1 LATYRVITYGCQ
13 MNERDSETIA
23 GILAGRGYR
32 EAGEAEEPDVVVLNT
47 CCVREG
53 AERKILGKTQELKAL
68 KSRRPD
74 TIIAVVGCLSQQPGA
89 AASIMKK
96 MRHVDIV
103 LGTHNIERIGEAVE
117 NVAALRRPI
126 IEILDQEKA
135 PAEGLPAVRSP
146 GVRAWVTVM
155 YGCDNFCSYCIVP
168 YVRGRERSRLPGE
181 IRAEVQR
188 LVGGGFKEVVLL
200 GQNVNAYGK
209 TLETVQD
216 FADLLRQVD
225 SVHGLLRVRFMTSH
239 PRDFTQKMVSAVRDL
254 PTVCEHIHLP
264 VQSGSNSVLI
274 RMNRGYTR
282 EQYMDL
288 ASRIRQAM
296 PDCSLT
302 TDIIV
307 GFPGE
312 DEREFAETMDL
323 VRQVGFDAAFTF
335 LYSPRNGTRAASMP
349 GEVPEETKKARI
361 SQVIAVQN
369 EITQRKNR
377 DLAGQVFEV
386 LVEGPSERDP
396 SVMAGRTRQN
406 KMVHFRTISAPGSLV
421 TVRVTAAGTWTLRGE
436 VLGEGSPPGPE
447 EKVF

>member
-1 LATYRVITYGCQ
+1 

-32 EAGEAEEPDVVVLNT
+32 KAAEGEDPDVVVLNT

-53 AERKILGKTQELKAL
+53 AERKVLGKTQELKAL
-68 KSRRPD
+68 KTTHPQA
-74 TIIAVVGCLSQQPGA
+74 IIAVVGCLSQQPGV

-96 MRHVDIV
+96 MPHVDIV
-103 LGTHNIERIGEAVE
+103 LGTHNIERIGEALE
-117 NVAALRRPI
+117 NVAALRHPV
-126 IEILDQEKA
+126 IEVLDQETV
-135 PAEGLPAVRSP
+135 PPEGLPAVRAP

-181 IRAEVQR
+181 IKAEVQR
-188 LVGGGFKEVVLL
+188 LVDEGFKEVVLL

-209 TLETVQD
+209 TLGTGQD
-216 FADLLRQVD
+216 FADLLREVD
-225 SVHGLLRVRFMTSH
+225 SVRGLSRVRFMTSH
-239 PRDFTQKMVSAVRDL
+239 PKDFTQKMICAVRDL

-264 VQSGSNSVLI
+264 VQSGSNSVLE

-312 DEREFAETMDL
+312 DERGFAETKDL
-323 VRQVGFDAAFTF
+323 VRQIGFDAAFTF
-335 LYSPRNGTRAASMP
+335 LYSPRKGTRAASMP
-349 GEVPEETKKARI
+349 GEVPQETKKARI
-361 SQVIAVQN
+361 SQIIAIQN
-369 EITQRKNR
+369 AITQRKNR

-396 SVMAGRTRQN
+396 SVKAGRTRQN
-406 KMVHFRTISAPGSLV
+406 KMVHFRTSAAAGSLV
-421 TVRVTAAGTWTLRGE
+421 SIRVTATGTWTLRGE
-436 VLGEGSPPGPE
+436 VVGEGSPPTT
-447 EKVF
+447 